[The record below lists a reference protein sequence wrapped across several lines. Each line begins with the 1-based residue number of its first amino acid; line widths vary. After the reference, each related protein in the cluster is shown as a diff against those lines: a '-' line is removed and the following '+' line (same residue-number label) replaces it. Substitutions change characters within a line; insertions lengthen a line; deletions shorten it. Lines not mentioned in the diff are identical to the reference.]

1 MGTEKEY
8 NNVFVSHYHED
19 EENIGKIRELLGSD
33 YQIKNSSVTSDKFNR
48 ANNPDY
54 IKSLLRDRIKWAKT
68 LICLIGP
75 HTHDSEWVDYEI
87 QQAHKQGK
95 AIIGVYVYGA
105 SDSDVPDALKE
116 YADAIVGWRKER
128 IIAALTN
135 QESTFENADGTP
147 WNRVQSDHPTC

>member
-19 EENIGKIRELLGSD
+19 EENIGKMRELLGAD

-75 HTHDSEWVDYEI
+75 HTHDSE
-87 QQAHKQGK
+87 
-95 AIIGVYVYGA
+95 
-105 SDSDVPDALKE
+105 
-116 YADAIVGWRKER
+116 
-128 IIAALTN
+128 
-135 QESTFENADGTP
+135 
-147 WNRVQSDHPTC
+147 